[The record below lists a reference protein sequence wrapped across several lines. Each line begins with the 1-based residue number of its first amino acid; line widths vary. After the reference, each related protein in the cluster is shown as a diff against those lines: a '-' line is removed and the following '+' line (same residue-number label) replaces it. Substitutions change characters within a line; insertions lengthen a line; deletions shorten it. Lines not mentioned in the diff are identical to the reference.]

1 MEKGRWIRWIYSYSL
16 SQSLIINWKDK
27 VLVHLIHQ
35 LVIIMTKKATNNV
48 PTWYKDKTNKYH
60 TILTDDIDSLLSCA
74 ILKQIMG
81 WSVEE
86 IFLLK
91 KKVKGHEGQD
101 LKGKTKN
108 ATQSE
113 GIASIWHCTKA
124 NVSIIISQDFQIL
137 ITKTKN
143 LLIQILWRISHDK
156 IIQRN
161 MQGQQY
167 YYFGH
172 CTVYKKK
179 VWQMKQWWCCSQ
191 STAAFLGYY
200 SSRYRQYIKHYLV
213 DVLDLPEFYHCIERH
228 EKEEFYAIQDK
239 YRLREK
245 ITLKKGHVIT
255 KIDIDAIND
264 ILLWD
269 TDTNLHIELP
279 QDKFY
284 PDKYFIDVVKDIY
297 GKRAE
302 EIWWD
307 NPTRAILLCAY

>member
-1 MEKGRWIRWIYSYSL
+1 
-16 SQSLIINWKDK
+16 
-27 VLVHLIHQ
+27 
-35 LVIIMTKKATNNV
+35 MTKKATNNV

-113 GIASIWHCTKA
+113 GIGVDLALHKGKCFDNHITRFSNIDYKNEESI
-124 NVSIIISQDFQIL
+124 NPNL
-137 ITKTKN
+137 MENITRQNYTEKYAGSTV
-143 LLIQILWRISHDK
+143 LLLWSLYGLQKEGLTDEAMMMLLAIDS
-156 IIQRN
+156 
-161 MQGQQY
+161 
-167 YYFGH
+167 
-172 CTVYKKK
+172 
-179 VWQMKQWWCCSQ
+179 
-191 STAAFLGYY
+191 AFLGYY

-297 GKRAE
+297 GKRAKRYD
-302 EIWWD
+302 EIIPQEPYCYALTKT
-307 NPTRAILLCAY
+307 NLLNYSIEVKE